1 MKIEKKQLQFNKTR
15 SDSGSANRRSFIISN
30 TKHAGITTRQ
40 RSQLSNTF
48 SAWLMMCAS
57 RASPNQTTAGL
68 SRPPQPLCSHL
79 KKKNNN
85 SGAQKD
91 HTSSQSKQDCERQQG
106 VKTEDTTHLGSCSTD
121 MLASSESGS
130 GALRGHL
137 VRVVVSR
144 RGQQHIC
151 HMHQLLMRPSSS
163 VLGSFKPRGRKARS
177 YLMLPCL
184 MMPRMLQVLPEK

>member
-1 MKIEKKQLQFNKTR
+1 
-15 SDSGSANRRSFIISN
+15 
-30 TKHAGITTRQ
+30 
-40 RSQLSNTF
+40 
-48 SAWLMMCAS
+48 MCAS

-79 KKKNNN
+79 KKKKKKNA
-85 SGAQKD
+85 GAQRTTQVVKANRIANG
-91 HTSSQSKQDCERQQG
+91 SR

-137 VRVVVSR
+137 VRVVVSL

-151 HMHQLLMRPSSS
+151 HMQQLLMRPSSS
-163 VLGSFKPRGRKARS
+163 VFGLWSPGEEKPSPILCYPALWCPGCYSTTRKIRRS
-177 YLMLPCL
+177 SKSCFILAI
-184 MMPRMLQVLPEK
+184 